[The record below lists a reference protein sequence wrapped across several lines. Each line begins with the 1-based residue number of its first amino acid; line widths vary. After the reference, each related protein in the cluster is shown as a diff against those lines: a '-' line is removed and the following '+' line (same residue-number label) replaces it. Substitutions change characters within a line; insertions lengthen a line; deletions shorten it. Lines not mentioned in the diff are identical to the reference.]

1 MPLVRQ
7 RLALS
12 EVRLKTEGDG
22 GTFEGYGS
30 VFGTV
35 HHSGDTVLQG
45 AFAHTLR
52 THGKPKMYLEHSWAT
67 GLFSGPT
74 LPIGKYTTA
83 REDDHGLFL
92 KGELTPGMTLAQ
104 DVRAALKHETLDGLS
119 IGFLVKKGDYDET
132 EKGMVIRRVTKLIE
146 CSVVAFPDD
155 DAARITT
162 VKGER
167 AELIEAIEEAESL
180 RELERLL
187 RDAAGFTKSAATAFV
202 ARVKAAAAQGD
213 PVDREVE
220 AVRQLREQLDRI
232 AAL

>member
-12 EVRLKTEGDG
+12 DVRLKTEGDG

-35 HHSGDTVLQG
+35 HHSGDTVLAG
-45 AFAHTLR
+45 AFASTLR
-52 THGKPKMYLEHSWAT
+52 NHGKPKMYLEHSWAR
-67 GLFSGPT
+67 GGAN
-74 LPIGKYTTA
+74 LPIGRYTEA

-92 KGELTPGMTLAQ
+92 RGELTPGMTLAQ

-119 IGFLVKKGDYDET
+119 IGFMLKKGDFDET
-132 EKGMVIRRVTKLIE
+132 EKGLVIRKVSKLIE

-155 DAARITT
+155 DAARVTT
-162 VKGER
+162 VKGSDPSEI
-167 AELIEAIEEAESL
+167 LEAIEEAETL

-187 RDAAGFTKSAATAFV
+187 RDAAGFTKSAANAFV
-202 ARVKAAAAQGD
+202 ARVKAAASRGEPAD
-213 PVDREVE
+213 PETEAMKLVRERLE
-220 AVRQLREQLDRI
+220 RI
-232 AAL
+232 ANP